1 MNSVPHEL
9 IWGEIYFPP
18 LLLVVTIAYALTLVL
33 GSVSSRLGLHK
44 YIAHPAL
51 AELCLIVIL
60 TGVIGQFI
68 PIF

>member
-1 MNSVPHEL
+1 MNPVPHEL

-18 LLLVVTIAYALTLVL
+18 LLLVVALAYALTLVL
-33 GSVSSRLGLHK
+33 GSVSNKLGLHK